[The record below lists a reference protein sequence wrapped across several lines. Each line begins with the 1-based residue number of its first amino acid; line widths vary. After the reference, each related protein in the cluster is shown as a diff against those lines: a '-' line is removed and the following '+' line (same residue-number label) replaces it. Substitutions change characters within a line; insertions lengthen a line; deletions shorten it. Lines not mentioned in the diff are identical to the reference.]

1 MSRKTSD
8 ARYIH
13 MMHCIV
19 LQCKEETELVN
30 TVSYSIHLRAQACVC
45 MCELPLPEPQNSRRS
60 L

>member
-30 TVSYSIHLRAQACVC
+30 TVSYSTYVQYTFACASVC
-45 MCELPLPEPQNSRRS
+45 VHV
-60 L
+60 